1 MFFLQLFPSNDERI
15 DLENDFA
22 DSFYQE
28 FMKYNNP
35 PIKIG
40 FSVDYLLDNK
50 PSILEFN
57 ETKKWKNKLAKLK
70 DEEELTYEVLYQNYD
85 KLASLLD

>member
-1 MFFLQLFPSNDERI
+1 MNNLAYENAYFDIRVTELKLKRI
-15 DLENDFA
+15 RLN
-22 DSFYQE
+22 
-28 FMKYNNP
+28 M
-35 PIKIG
+35 
-40 FSVDYLLDNK
+40 DYLLDNK

-70 DEEELTYEVLYQNYD
+70 DEEELVYVALYQNYD